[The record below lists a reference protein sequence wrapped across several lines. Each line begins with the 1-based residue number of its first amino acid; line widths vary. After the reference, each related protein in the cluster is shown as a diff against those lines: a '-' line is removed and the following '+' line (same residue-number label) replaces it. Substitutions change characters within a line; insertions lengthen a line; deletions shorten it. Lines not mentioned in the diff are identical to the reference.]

1 MLTQTP
7 KELEK
12 NYIEIKP
19 IFSEGSIEVYEV
31 IDSSGNSFAL
41 KLYKI
46 RKFFK
51 KIIKEIQIGIYL
63 NNQKG
68 IETSFI
74 KYITSETDI
83 NSKYT
88 FIIYELAQKYTLKD
102 KLLSRKYF
110 DEKLSKI
117 IFWDIGH
124 KINNLHKI
132 GIAHM
137 NLNLENILLD
147 YNYNIKI
154 AGFSSAE
161 FIIDK
166 QDGIKEDIF
175 QLGVI
180 LLQLISGK
188 CDKKI
193 LEDKWLKIIKK
204 GDYEFFWN
212 MIEIGS
218 NKEFSNEIKELI
230 NIMLS
235 IKLPNG
241 QEWTLDEI
249 LNKQEWFD
257 SINSVE
263 NNNYMIET
271 FKQIEGLDWYSWL
284 MKYINKFLI

>member
-46 RKFFK
+46 RKFLK
-51 KIIKEIQIGIYL
+51 KIIKEIKIGIYL

-68 IETSFI
+68 SETSFI

-193 LEDKWLKIIKK
+193 LEDKCLKIIKK

-241 QEWTLDEI
+241 QECTLDEI

-271 FKQIEGLDWYSWL
+271 FKQIEGLD
-284 MKYINKFLI
+284 

>member
-46 RKFFK
+46 RKFLK

-68 IETSFI
+68 SETSFI
-74 KYITSETDI
+74 KYIISETDI

-88 FIIYELAQKYTLKD
+88 FIIYELTQKYTLKD

-193 LEDKWLKIIKK
+193 LEDKCLKVIKK

-271 FKQIEGLDWYSWL
+271 FKQIEGLD
-284 MKYINKFLI
+284 

>member
-12 NYIEIKP
+12 NYIEIKS
-19 IFSEGSIEVYEV
+19 IFSEGSIEVYKV

-46 RKFFK
+46 RKFLK

-68 IETSFI
+68 SETSFI
-74 KYITSETDI
+74 KYITSEIDI

-147 YNYNIKI
+147 NNYNIKI
-154 AGFSSAE
+154 AGFSSAQ

-166 QDGIKEDIF
+166 QNGIKEDIF

-193 LEDKWLKIIKK
+193 LEDKCLKIIKK

-241 QEWTLDEI
+241 QECTLDEI

-257 SINSVE
+257 SINSFE

-271 FKQIEGLDWYSWL
+271 FKQIEGLD
-284 MKYINKFLI
+284 

>member
-19 IFSEGSIEVYEV
+19 IFSGGAIEVYEV

-46 RKFFK
+46 RKFLK

-68 IETSFI
+68 SETSFI

-193 LEDKWLKIIKK
+193 LEDKCLKVIKK

-257 SINSVE
+257 SINSIE

-271 FKQIEGLDWYSWL
+271 FKQIEGLD
-284 MKYINKFLI
+284 

>member
-1 MLTQTP
+1 MLTQAP

-46 RKFFK
+46 RKFLK

-68 IETSFI
+68 SETSFI

-147 YNYNIKI
+147 YNYIIKI

-193 LEDKWLKIIKK
+193 LEDKCLKVIKK

-271 FKQIEGLDWYSWL
+271 FKQIEGLD
-284 MKYINKFLI
+284 

>member
-19 IFSEGSIEVYEV
+19 IFSGGAIEVYEV

-46 RKFFK
+46 RKFLK

-68 IETSFI
+68 SETSFI

-175 QLGVI
+175 HLGVI

-193 LEDKWLKIIKK
+193 LEDKCLKVIKK

-257 SINSVE
+257 SINSIE

-271 FKQIEGLDWYSWL
+271 FKQIEGLD
-284 MKYINKFLI
+284 

>member
-19 IFSEGSIEVYEV
+19 IFSGGAIEVYEV

-46 RKFFK
+46 RKFLK

-68 IETSFI
+68 SETSFI

-154 AGFSSAE
+154 AGFSSAQ

-166 QDGIKEDIF
+166 QNGIKEDIF

-193 LEDKWLKIIKK
+193 LEDKCLKIMKK
-204 GDYEFFWN
+204 GGCEFFWN
-212 MIEIGS
+212 LIEDQS
-218 NKEFSNEIKELI
+218 NIKFSKEIKELI
-230 NIMLS
+230 TVMLS
-235 IKLPNG
+235 IKFPNG
-241 QEWTLDEI
+241 QKEWTLDEI

-257 SINSVE
+257 SINSFE
-263 NNNYMIET
+263 NNIYMMEA
-271 FKQIEGLDWYSWL
+271 FKQIEESD
-284 MKYINKFLI
+284 

>member
-19 IFSEGSIEVYEV
+19 IFSGGAIEVYEV

-68 IETSFI
+68 SETSFI

-193 LEDKWLKIIKK
+193 LEDKCLKVIKK

-241 QEWTLDEI
+241 Q
-249 LNKQEWFD
+249 
-257 SINSVE
+257 
-263 NNNYMIET
+263 
-271 FKQIEGLDWYSWL
+271 
-284 MKYINKFLI
+284 

>member
-19 IFSEGSIEVYEV
+19 IFSGGAIEVYEV

-46 RKFFK
+46 RKFFE

-68 IETSFI
+68 SETSFI

-193 LEDKWLKIIKK
+193 LEDKCLKVIKK

-271 FKQIEGLDWYSWL
+271 FKQIEGLD
-284 MKYINKFLI
+284 

>member
-31 IDSSGNSFAL
+31 IDSFGNSFAL

-46 RKFFK
+46 RKFLK

-68 IETSFI
+68 SETSFI

-154 AGFSSAE
+154 AGFNSAQ

-166 QDGIKEDIF
+166 QNGIKEDIF

-193 LEDKWLKIIKK
+193 LEDKCLKVIKK

-271 FKQIEGLDWYSWL
+271 FKQIEGLD
-284 MKYINKFLI
+284 

>member
-7 KELEK
+7 KELDK

-68 IETSFI
+68 SETSFI
-74 KYITSETDI
+74 KYITSEIDI

-88 FIIYELAQKYTLKD
+88 FVIYELAQKYTLKD

-154 AGFSSAE
+154 AGFNSAE

-166 QDGIKEDIF
+166 QNGIKEDIF

-193 LEDKWLKIIKK
+193 LEDKCLKVIKK

-218 NKEFSNEIKELI
+218 NIEFSNEIKELI

-271 FKQIEGLDWYSWL
+271 FKQIEGLD
-284 MKYINKFLI
+284 

>member
-19 IFSEGSIEVYEV
+19 IFSGGAIEVYEV

-46 RKFFK
+46 RKFLK

-68 IETSFI
+68 SETSFI
-74 KYITSETDI
+74 KYITSEIDI

-193 LEDKWLKIIKK
+193 LEDKCLKIIKK

-271 FKQIEGLDWYSWL
+271 FKQIEGLD
-284 MKYINKFLI
+284 

>member
-19 IFSEGSIEVYEV
+19 IFSGGSIEVYEV

-46 RKFFK
+46 RKFLK

-68 IETSFI
+68 SETSFI

-83 NSKYT
+83 NSKHA

-193 LEDKWLKIIKK
+193 LEDKCLKVIKK

-271 FKQIEGLDWYSWL
+271 FKQIEGLD
-284 MKYINKFLI
+284 